1 MPPRIARAAL
11 GLCVLLAATSCVR
24 REGRNDECRWPH
36 EVLAPLDLS
45 QIGQL
50 RHLAADAQFA
60 EELGI
65 RHGDAF
71 RGQES
76 VEERARRTQECT
88 ARLVNYLSML
98 HSVTVEDVEQARARR
113 EIRVDIVAVFAPM
126 AVVFGTV
133 AFFVTGKVQQRFPSG
148 PPFIV
153 TTLLVSAVVAAA
165 GVLLGEL
172 WSWLVEMI
180 RVGNGHLSYRAL
192 RLPWTR
198 HRTEILLAGVAI
210 FLLTSWYRSR
220 RPVEAP

>member
-1 MPPRIARAAL
+1 MAPRAARLTL
-11 GLCVLLAATSCVR
+11 GVCVLLAATSCVR
-24 REGRNDECRWPH
+24 REGRNTECQWPP

-45 QIGQL
+45 QTGQL

-71 RGQES
+71 RGKES
-76 VEERARRTQECT
+76 VDERGRRTQECT
-88 ARLVNYLSML
+88 SRLVNYLAML
-98 HSVTVEDVEQARARR
+98 HSVSVEDVERARARR
-113 EIRVDIVAVFAPM
+113 ETRVDVVAVFAPM
-126 AVVFGTV
+126 AVVFGTI
-133 AFFVTGKVQQRFPSG
+133 AFFVAGKVQERFPSG

-153 TTLLVSAVVAAA
+153 TTLLLSAVVAAA
-165 GVLLGEL
+165 GVLAGEL
-172 WSWLVEMI
+172 WSWLVEI
-180 RVGNGHLSYRAL
+180 ARVGNGHLSYRAL

-220 RPVEAP
+220 REGR